1 MADKDLGDELEN
13 FENEVENLKNK
24 EFRLF
29 GIKMTPMTI
38 GALFTAISTVL
49 GMLYGGFL
57 MYQKVENIAQFVDG
71 AEEFNQRIELLD
83 ARLQKNEESLKKT
96 EDFMTK
102 QLESQRNILNRTQ
115 TQIDRQADATFKMKD
130 DVRSMISD
138 DEARFE
144 LKRDTLRQSVTR
156 DTKELEERLN
166 GKIQRALDNPL
177 AN

>member
-1 MADKDLGDELEN
+1 MSKDLGEELEN
-13 FENEVENLKNK
+13 VESEIENLKNK

-83 ARLQKNEESLKKT
+83 ARLQKNEDSLKKT

-138 DEARFE
+138 AEARFE
-144 LKRDTLRQSVTR
+144 LKRDTLRQSVQR

-166 GKIQRALDNPL
+166 NKIQRALDNPL
-177 AN
+177 AD